1 MLLWRSCKNHELSD
15 ILFIM
20 AVLDE
25 LILFIVCMCSFSAG
39 LISLLFFLR
48 FKKPF
53 FVHVSL
59 ITLAFLLISTN
70 SFYVAIHGGITSRI
84 FICIFGGFL
93 SLFFS
98 YGIISFALDFIQISP
113 QAKIRKLLPIYSALV
128 FIFAIC
134 LIFISSVEHPSALLN
149 IFGIWIPAAVSVLIG
164 IIFYKRINTGIFRK
178 EKWMLIVLSIIN
190 LALSFVLHSIPF
202 VFIISISIL
211 IYHIF
216 YRFYFSS
223 PITKTEKTLSLDFI
237 KDFSITKREQE
248 IIMALLDGKSNKELA
263 ETFFVTQKTIEA
275 HLANIYR
282 KVGVKNRLELFSR
295 LQTD

>member
-1 MLLWRSCKNHELSD
+1 MDCLEEI
-15 ILFIM
+15 ILFT
-20 AVLDE
+20 AC
-25 LILFIVCMCSFSAG
+25 LFSFSAA

-53 FVHVSL
+53 FSHVCL

-70 SFYVAIHGGITSRI
+70 SFYVVIHGAITSRI
-84 FICIFGGFL
+84 FICVFGGLL

-98 YGIISFALDFIQISP
+98 YGIISFAFDFVQISP
-113 QAKIRKLLPIYSALV
+113 NALIRRLFHVYSAAV
-128 FIFAIC
+128 FIFAI
-134 LIFISSVEHPSALLN
+134 ISGFIDSIAHPSFILN
-149 IFGIWIPAAVSVLIG
+149 ILGIWIPAAVSVLIG
-164 IIFYKRINTGIFRK
+164 LCFFKRINKGIFKK
-178 EKWMLIVLSIIN
+178 EKWLIIILSLAN
-190 LALSFVLHSIPF
+190 LVLSFVLNSIPF

-223 PITKTEKTLSLDFI
+223 PIAKTEKTLSQEFI

-248 IIMALLDGKSNKELA
+248 IIIALLDGKSNKELA

-282 KVGVKNRLELFSR
+282 KVGVKNRFELFSR
-295 LQTD
+295 LQNN